1 MIGDK
6 NVCEVYEIKTAFL
19 LVFIFYKD
27 KKNKSLHITCY

>member
-19 LVFIFYKD
+19 LVLSSIKD
-27 KKNKSLHITCY
+27 KKIDHFI